1 MPLTHVATS
10 ALSPS
15 ERGAFRTDGYVVVRQ
30 LAPAEVCQ
38 AMRELTLRHLDEP
51 RSPVEYE
58 ADTHYPGA
66 PTSRHAPGGRTI
78 RRLLQAY
85 ARDPLFRNWVESPS
99 IGNRLRQL
107 LGGPIA
113 LSQAHHN
120 CVMTKQ
126 PAFSSV
132 TGWHQDM
139 RYWAFERPE
148 LVSVWLAL
156 GPERV
161 DNGCL
166 LVIPG
171 SHNASFARDQYDD
184 ALFFRTDRDANREVL
199 AQQVAVELEPGDV
212 LFFHCRLLHAAG
224 RNTTPSAKLAAVF
237 TFHRQDNHAL
247 PGTRSASIPSV
258 SLDSAERVT

>member
-1 MPLTHVATS
+1 MSVIQASAS
-10 ALSPS
+10 ALSPA
-15 ERGAFRTDGYVVVRQ
+15 ELDAFRADGFLVVRR
-30 LAPAEVCQ
+30 LASADVCRE
-38 AMRELTLRHLDEP
+38 MRQLTLRHLAEAQLP
-51 RSPVEYE
+51 IEYE

-66 PTSRHAPGGRTI
+66 PSALDVPGGRTI

-85 ARDPLFRNWVESPS
+85 ARDAVFRQWVESPEL
-99 IGNRLRQL
+99 GDRLRQL

-132 TGWHQDM
+132 TGWHQDI

-148 LVSVWLAL
+148 LVSAWLAL
-156 GPERV
+156 GTENV

-166 LVIPG
+166 RVVPG
-171 SHNASFARDQYDD
+171 SHLSAFDREQYDD
-184 ALFFRTDRDANREVL
+184 ALFFRTDRDDNRQML
-199 AQQVAVELEPGDV
+199 ARQVRVMLEPGDV

-224 RNTTPSAKLAAVF
+224 RNATTVPKLAAVF
-237 TFHRQDNHAL
+237 TFYRQDNHAL
-247 PGTRSASIPSV
+247 PDTRSASLPGV
-258 SLDSAERVT
+258 SLG

>member
-1 MPLTHVATS
+1 M
-10 ALSPS
+10 SPS
-15 ERGAFRTDGYVVVRQ
+15 ELDAFRAHGYIVVRQ
-30 LAPAEVCQ
+30 LARPEVCEQ
-38 AMRELTLRHLDEP
+38 MRQMALSHLVN
-51 RSPVEYE
+51 SSLPVEYE
-58 ADTHYPGA
+58 ADTRYPGA
-66 PTSRHAPGGRTI
+66 PAALDAPGGRTI

-85 ARDPLFRNWVESPS
+85 NRDPVFRTWVESQPL
-99 IGNRLRQL
+99 GDRLRQL

-126 PAFSSV
+126 PGFSSV

-148 LVSVWLAL
+148 LISVWLAL

-184 ALFFRTDRDANREVL
+184 ALFFRTDRDDNQQLL
-199 AQQVAVELEPGDV
+199 ARQVAVELEPGDV

-258 SLDSAERVT
+258 ILDATERVT